1 MSASGSAAA
10 KQPQGPP
17 DNLLYVFVISRH
29 GQRTPIIRCQNL
41 PNSEPVDYGQLT
53 AKGREQTFILGQLL
67 RDRYKAFLEASD
79 TRASDGQV
87 VATHVALDR
96 CRDSLKETLRGLGV
110 PTAATSADP
119 TRYDVPFLG
128 SVNDN
133 IDKALKGPGRGDF
146 KTLGDL
152 VAFVAKKTGA
162 PLRNDRDKFLVLDS
176 LVTHVLNG
184 NPVPDWAEPMWEDLM
199 WADRTV
205 FTQLLVGYER
215 PFASYVLGRVLDT
228 LSDKFEKRVER
239 PDRMHVFS
247 MSDTSV
253 FSALKL
259 LDGSHDVRPCFC
271 ASILIEV
278 YGDGPT
284 ERVRVLYRAQEEP
297 YLVSMD
303 KIENPCELSKFME
316 FLRDVLKTP

>member
-1 MSASGSAAA
+1 MSTPCSAAA

-29 GQRTPIIRCQNL
+29 GQRTPIMSCQNL
-41 PNSEPVDYGQLT
+41 PKSEPVDYGQLT

-79 TRASDGQV
+79 TPGQV
-87 VATHVALDR
+87 VATHVGLDR

-110 PTAATSADP
+110 PAAATSADP
-119 TRYDVPFLG
+119 TRYDVPFFS

-162 PLRNDRDKFLVLDS
+162 PWRDDRDKFLVLDS

-184 NPVPDWAEPMWEDLM
+184 NPVPDWAEPMWDDLL
-199 WADRTV
+199 WADQTV
-205 FTQLLVGYER
+205 FAQLLVGYER
-215 PFASYVLGRVLDT
+215 PFASYVVGQVLDT
-228 LSDKFEKRVER
+228 LADKFEKRVER

-259 LDGSHDVRPCFC
+259 LNGSHDIRPCFC

-297 YLVSMD
+297 YLVSTD
-303 KIENPCELSKFME
+303 KIGNPCELNKFME
-316 FLRDVLKTP
+316 FLRDVLKAP